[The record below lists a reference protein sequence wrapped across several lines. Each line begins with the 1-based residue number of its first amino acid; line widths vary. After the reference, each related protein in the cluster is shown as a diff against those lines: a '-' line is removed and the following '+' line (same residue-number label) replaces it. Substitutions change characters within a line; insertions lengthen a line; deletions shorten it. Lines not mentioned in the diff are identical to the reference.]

1 MGKINTLS
9 PVVAAR
15 IAAGEVIDRPQSVAR
30 ELIDNAIDAG
40 ASEITL
46 SVEGGGIDR
55 LSVTDNGS
63 GIEKDDLPLTVE
75 RHATSKISTV
85 DDLYHLSTLGFRGEA
100 LYSVSAVSRLTIAS
114 SYKGQD
120 AYTFSVDNGKKNQ
133 VIKGG
138 PDVGTVITV
147 EDLFGDIPARRSF
160 LKRPSSE
167 ATLCRNMLM
176 QKAMAFHEIT
186 FKYYQDGAL
195 RLHLPARERRFDR
208 VLDILNEGESLN
220 RKEFV
225 ELNDKGENFS
235 ISIVTSLAEIHRSDK
250 SRIKIYVNGR
260 AVEEFSMI
268 QAITYGYGERLP
280 GGAFPYSVLFIED
293 NPELVDFNIHPAKK
307 EVKLR
312 NRAEVHHAIT
322 TLIKQK
328 LPRTIPSITAK
339 NEEQPDLPPVTRTT
353 TSYQDRNFFI
363 NRAADEPI
371 DISDDEEKKTDR
383 YQRAEAVSSPRRDYR
398 VEDRPRDNSWMD
410 KARSLA
416 QRNEERKLEAR
427 YSQIFE
433 KSTTDKESVWD
444 QEDDSFTYIGQAF
457 RLFLICER
465 KGKLYLVDQHAA
477 HERVIFEELREQKS
491 VQTLL
496 VPIDFEVERDVDTF
510 LNEHA
515 DIYTQYGINIT
526 RKDECLWTLSSIPA
540 MARPVE
546 KQLVEYISTKTGDES
561 ELESGLYA
569 IVACKAAIKAGDI
582 VDRYSAEALLEKTF
596 ALEDPS
602 CPHGRTF
609 IITLDEAELR
619 KMVGRTK

>member
-30 ELIDNAIDAG
+30 ELIDNSIDAG
-40 ASEITL
+40 ATEITL
-46 SVEGGGIDR
+46 SVDGGGIDR
-55 LSVTDNGS
+55 LSVADNGS
-63 GIEKDDLPLTVE
+63 GIEKDDLPLTIE

-114 SYKGQD
+114 SYRGES
-120 AYTFSVDNGKKNQ
+120 AYTFRVDNGEKKEL
-133 VIKGG
+133 VKGG
-138 PDVGTVITV
+138 PDSGTIITV
-147 EDLFGDIPARRSF
+147 EDLFGEIPARRSF

-167 ATLCRNMLM
+167 ATLCRNMLL
-176 QKAMAFHEIT
+176 QKAMAFPEIT
-186 FKYYQDGAL
+186 FRYYQDGAL
-195 RLHLPARERRFDR
+195 RLHLPRRERRFDR
-208 VLDILNEGESLN
+208 VLDILTEGESLN

-225 ELNDKGENFS
+225 ELDDKGENFS
-235 ISIVTSLAEIHRSDK
+235 ISIVTSLAEVHRSDK
-250 SRIKIYVNGR
+250 SRIRIYVNGR
-260 AVEEFSMI
+260 AVEEFSMV
-268 QAITYGYGERLP
+268 QAIIYGYGERLP

-293 NPELVDFNIHPAKK
+293 SPELVDFNIHPAKK

-312 NRAEVHHAIT
+312 NRAEVHHAVT

-328 LPRTIPSITAK
+328 LPRTIPAITAK
-339 NEEQPDLPPVTRTT
+339 EEEQSDLPPVIRTT
-353 TSYQDRNFFI
+353 TSYQDRNFFL
-363 NRAADEPI
+363 NRSQDIPI
-371 DISDDEEKKTDR
+371 DISEDDEKRT
-383 YQRAEAVSSPRRDYR
+383 EAVSSPARDYR
-398 VEDRPRDNSWMD
+398 SEERPKDSSWMD

-416 QRNEERKLEAR
+416 RKHEEKRLEERV
-427 YSQIFE
+427 SQVFDR
-433 KSTTDKESVWD
+433 STTDKESVWD
-444 QEDDSFTYIGQAF
+444 QEDDSFTYLGQAF

-477 HERVIFEELREQKS
+477 HERIIFEELREQKS
-491 VQTLL
+491 VQMLL
-496 VPIDFEVERDVDTF
+496 VPIDFEVERDVDAF
-510 LNEHA
+510 LQENS

-526 RKDECLWTLSSIPA
+526 RKDDCLWTLSSIPA
-540 MARPVE
+540 MARDVE
-546 KQLVEYISTKTGDES
+546 KQLVEYISTRTGDES

-582 VDRYSAEALLEKTF
+582 VDRYSAEALLERTF
-596 ALEDPS
+596 KLEDPS